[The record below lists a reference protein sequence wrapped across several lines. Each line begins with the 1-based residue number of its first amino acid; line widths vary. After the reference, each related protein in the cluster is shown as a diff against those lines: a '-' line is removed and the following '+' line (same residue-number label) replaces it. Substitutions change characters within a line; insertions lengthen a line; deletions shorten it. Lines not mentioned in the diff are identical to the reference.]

1 MHLFNPTLN
10 VLSFIS
16 QAHYLD
22 KVVKGMLFLPIF
34 PIVFVFLFKKKKMH
48 REHAVLR
55 SHLFL
60 IVTKVLPNVWKGE
73 LSSHLGR
80 KPLRK
85 CCDPVLTSYPCSYP
99 SPCPCPPLPII
110 SHPHPSYQVR
120 RVRRK
125 QKGLWIQQEPCTL
138 VCFKLN
144 VYGLFCNKQVSA
156 LSMWSLRGFDPW
168 VQSLTWELWVMI
180 YFRLVFI
187 FLNIKTLWPQSLWLY
202 RSAKSL

>member
-34 PIVFVFLFKKKKMH
+34 PIVFVFLFKKMH

-55 SHLFL
+55 LHLFL

-80 KPLRK
+80 KYLRK
-85 CCDPVLTSYPCSYP
+85 CCDPVLTSYQCSYP
-99 SPCPCPPLPII
+99 SPCPCPPLQII
-110 SHPHPSYQVR
+110 SHPHASDPGKAS
-120 RVRRK
+120 
-125 QKGLWIQQEPCTL
+125 QEET
-138 VCFKLN
+138 K
-144 VYGLFCNKQVSA
+144 VSVNTPGA
-156 LSMWSLRGFDPW
+156 LYSDVL
-168 VQSLTWELWVMI
+168 
-180 YFRLVFI
+180 
-187 FLNIKTLWPQSLWLY
+187 
-202 RSAKSL
+202 